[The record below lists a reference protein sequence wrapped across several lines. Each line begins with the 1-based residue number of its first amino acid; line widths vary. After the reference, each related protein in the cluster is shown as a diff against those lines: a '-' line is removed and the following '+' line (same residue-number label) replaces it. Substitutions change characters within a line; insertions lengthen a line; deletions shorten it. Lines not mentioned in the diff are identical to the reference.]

1 MAMQMQTDFQ
11 NIGTQFC
18 QHYYQIFDTNRA
30 GLGPLYSDASLLTF
44 EDSQVQGSGQIV
56 QKLASLPFRTVRH
69 QVIKA
74 DCQPCPGSMNVL
86 IFVTGNLFVD
96 ESQNPLKFAQV
107 FQLAQAPGGNY
118 YCQNDMFR
126 LNIG

>member
-1 MAMQMQTDFQ
+1 MAQMQQGFQ
-11 NIGTQFC
+11 TIGEQFV
-18 QHYYQIFDTNRA
+18 QHYYQVFDTNRT
-30 GLGPLYSDASLLTF
+30 GLGPLYAETSLLSF
-44 EDSQVQGSGQIV
+44 EDSQVQGSQNIV
-56 QKLASLPFRTVRH
+56 QKLASLPFRSVKH
-69 QVIKA
+69 QVVKA

-96 ESQNPLKFAQV
+96 ESPNPLKFAQV
-107 FQLAQAPGGNY
+107 FQLAQAPTGNY